1 MFKTFR
7 NQQKIKDKQI
17 NFLLSDLEKSL
28 EQYKESLENK
38 DKQLAEAKRILL
50 SAKQSF
56 DKVSQ
61 KNRELKAYIVQIDQ
75 QFQQQ
80 QSQNKTKKYKKVI
93 LEEESENEN
102 DTESEQEF
110 NIEDETIKEKPQIK
124 KPRKKKSTSN
134 VFDYIN
140 QNAKRHK
147 NTLESTLNPTND
159 IRRSTAIDRTTSNY
173 NDAKEKIQKIRELV
187 SMGKYDADLVKYIP
201 GLADLAIQVMLDD
214 IDTREKVAN
223 PSYKDKEELDFQIL
237 LTDNYYVNPSN
248 IHICFPIKI

>member
-1 MFKTFR
+1 MVKTFR
-7 NQQKIKDKQI
+7 NQQKIKDEKI
-17 NFLLSDLEKSL
+17 NFLLCDLEKSL

-61 KNRELKAYIVQIDQ
+61 ENRELKAYIVQINQ
-75 QFQQQ
+75 QFQQQQ

-93 LEEESENEN
+93 LEEESENES

-110 NIEDETIKEKPQIK
+110 NIEDETIKETPQIK

-140 QNAKRHK
+140 QNEKRHK
-147 NTLESTLNPTND
+147 
-159 IRRSTAIDRTTSNY
+159 R
-173 NDAKEKIQKIRELV
+173 
-187 SMGKYDADLVKYIP
+187 
-201 GLADLAIQVMLDD
+201 
-214 IDTREKVAN
+214 
-223 PSYKDKEELDFQIL
+223 
-237 LTDNYYVNPSN
+237 
-248 IHICFPIKI
+248 

>member
-1 MFKTFR
+1 MHIKLSNRCLFDLGKKWLKPLGISK
-7 NQQKIKDKQI
+7 KIKDEQI
-17 NFLLSDLEKSL
+17 NFLLCDLEKSL

-61 KNRELKAYIVQIDQ
+61 ENRELKAYIVQINQ

-80 QSQNKTKKYKKVI
+80 QSQNKIKKYKKVI
-93 LEEESENEN
+93 LEEESENES

-110 NIEDETIKEKPQIK
+110 NTEDETIKETPQIK

-147 NTLESTLNPTND
+147 
-159 IRRSTAIDRTTSNY
+159 R
-173 NDAKEKIQKIRELV
+173 
-187 SMGKYDADLVKYIP
+187 
-201 GLADLAIQVMLDD
+201 
-214 IDTREKVAN
+214 
-223 PSYKDKEELDFQIL
+223 
-237 LTDNYYVNPSN
+237 
-248 IHICFPIKI
+248 

>member
-61 KNRELKAYIVQIDQ
+61 ENRELKAYIVQINQ

-80 QSQNKTKKYKKVI
+80 QSQNKTKKYKKII
-93 LEEESENEN
+93 LEEESENES
-102 DTESEQEF
+102 DTESKQDF
-110 NIEDETIKEKPQIK
+110 NIDDKTIKETPQIK
-124 KPRKKKSTSN
+124 KTQKKKQQ
-134 VFDYIN
+134 IN
-140 QNAKRHK
+140 K
-147 NTLESTLNPTND
+147 
-159 IRRSTAIDRTTSNY
+159 
-173 NDAKEKIQKIRELV
+173 
-187 SMGKYDADLVKYIP
+187 
-201 GLADLAIQVMLDD
+201 
-214 IDTREKVAN
+214 
-223 PSYKDKEELDFQIL
+223 
-237 LTDNYYVNPSN
+237 
-248 IHICFPIKI
+248 